1 MASAYELKKIWKSL
15 IVVAGLGIGIFFL
28 WYTNQL
34 ARALRVQERE
44 KVALWAEAT
53 RQAASLENLNTDIN
67 FVMQVITLNKT
78 VPVIVMDE
86 KGNITND
93 RNLDPKKRTDE
104 DYLREMVVEMQEA
117 HEPMEIEYFDD
128 QKLIIYYKDST
139 ILTQL
144 QYLPIFILLVVGM
157 FILISYMAFSNSRKA
172 QQNLVWAGM
181 ARETAHQIGTP
192 LSSLMG
198 WQEILKSYNVDAYVT
213 DEIDK
218 DIKRLQMITER
229 FSKIG
234 SMPELT
240 KLDLITVTEHASRYI
255 KDRSSKKIN
264 FSFDAPKD
272 TEIILPINVQLYEW
286 VIENLLRNAIDAMD
300 GSGHVNITITELNTK
315 VQVDISDTGKGIKST
330 KFKTIFQ
337 PGYTTKKR
345 GWGLG
350 LSLVKRII
358 EEYHKGQVFV
368 LRSNAKEGTT
378 FRISMYK

>member
-15 IVVAGLGIGIFFL
+15 IILAGLGIGIFFL
-28 WYTNQL
+28 WYTNKL
-34 ARALRVQERE
+34 ARELRVQERE

-53 RQAASLENLNTDIN
+53 RQAAGSLDNADIS
-67 FVMQVITLNKT
+67 FVMQVITHNKT

-86 KGNITND
+86 NGNITHD
-93 RNLDPKKRTDE
+93 RNLDLKKRENE
-104 DYLREMVVEMQEA
+104 DYLKEMIAEMQAA
-117 HEPMEIEYFDD
+117 HEPMEIEYFGD

-144 QYLPIFILLVVGM
+144 QYFPVFIILVVGM
-157 FILISYMAFSNSRKA
+157 FILISYVAFSNSRKA

-198 WQEILKSYNVDAYVT
+198 WQEILKGYNVDAYVT

-240 KLDLITVTEHASRYI
+240 RLDLISVTERASRYI
-255 KDRSSKKIN
+255 KDRSSKKIH
-264 FSFDAPKD
+264 FSFDAPED

-300 GSGHVNITITELNTK
+300 GSGQVSIKITELNTK
-315 VQVDISDTGKGIKST
+315 VQIDVSDTGKGIKST

-358 EEYHKGQVFV
+358 EEYHKGEVFV

>member
-15 IVVAGLGIGIFFL
+15 IVIAGLGIGIFFL

-53 RQAASLENLNTDIN
+53 RQAGSLENPNADIN
-67 FVMQVITLNKT
+67 FIMQVITLNKT

-86 KGNITND
+86 KGNITQD
-93 RNLDPKKRTDE
+93 RNLDPKKRKNE
-104 DYLREMVVEMQEA
+104 DYLKEMVAEMEA
-117 HEPMEIEYFDD
+117 SHEPMEIEYYGD

-198 WQEILKSYNVDAYVT
+198 WQEILKTYKVDDYVT
-213 DEIDK
+213 EEIDK
-218 DIKRLQMITER
+218 DIKRLQTITER

-240 KLDLITVTEHASRYI
+240 KLDLITVTERASRYI
-255 KDRSSKKIN
+255 KDRSSKKIK
-264 FSFDAPKD
+264 FSFDAPEQ
-272 TEIILPINVQLYEW
+272 TEIILPLNVQLYEW

-300 GSGHVNITITELNTK
+300 GSGHINIKITELNTK
-315 VQVDISDTGKGIKST
+315 VQIDVSDSGKGIKST
-330 KFKTIFQ
+330 MFKTIFQ

-368 LRSNAKEGTT
+368 LRSNAKEGTI

>member
-15 IVVAGLGIGIFFL
+15 IVLAGLGIGIFFL

-53 RQAASLENLNTDIN
+53 RQAGSLENPNADIN
-67 FVMQVITLNKT
+67 FIMQVITLNKT

-86 KGNITND
+86 KGNITHD
-93 RNLDPKKRTDE
+93 RNLDPKKRKNE
-104 DYLREMVVEMQEA
+104 DYLRDMVEEMKA
-117 HEPMEIEYFDD
+117 SHEPMEIEYYGD

-144 QYLPIFILLVVGM
+144 QYLPVFILLVVGM
-157 FILISYMAFSNSRKA
+157 FILISYMAFSSSRKA

-198 WQEILKSYNVDAYVT
+198 WQEILKTYKVDAYVT

-218 DIKRLQMITER
+218 DIKRLQTITER

-240 KLDLITVTEHASRYI
+240 KLDLIRVTERASRYI
-255 KDRSSKKIN
+255 KDRSSKKIK
-264 FSFDAPKD
+264 FSFDAPKN
-272 TEIILPINVQLYEW
+272 TEIILPLNVQLYEW

-300 GSGHVNITITELNTK
+300 GSGHINIKITELNTK
-315 VQVDISDTGKGIKST
+315 VQIDISDTGKGIKST
-330 KFKTIFQ
+330 MFKTIFQ

>member
-15 IVVAGLGIGIFFL
+15 IILGGLVIGGFFL
-28 WYTNQL
+28 WYTNGL
-34 ARALRVQERE
+34 VKELRIQERE

-53 RQAASLENLNTDIN
+53 KEAGNIEDPDADIN
-67 FVMQVITLNKT
+67 FLMQVISLNKT

-86 KGNITND
+86 NGNITQD
-93 RNLDPKKRTDE
+93 RNLDSKKRDNEAYMKKMVDE
-104 DYLREMVVEMQEA
+104 MEA
-117 HEPMEIEYFDD
+117 EHEPIVIEYYGD
-128 QKLIIYYKDST
+128 QKMIIYYKDST

-144 QYLPIFILLVVGM
+144 QYFPILLFIVVAM
-157 FILISYMAFSNSRKA
+157 FILISYIAFSNSRKA

-198 WQEILKSYNVDAYVT
+198 WQEILKGYNVDSYVT

-218 DIKRLQMITER
+218 DIKRLQTITER

-234 SMPELT
+234 SMPELSAM
-240 KLDLITVTEHASRYI
+240 DVIEVTQHASKYI
-255 KDRSSKKIN
+255 NDRSSKKIQ
-264 FSFDAPKD
+264 FTFEAPEVA
-272 TEIILPINVQLYEW
+272 EIILPINVQLYEW
-286 VIENLLRNAIDAMD
+286 VIENLMRNAIDAMN
-300 GSGHVNITITELNTK
+300 GSGHIAIKITELSHK
-315 VQVDISDTGKGIKST
+315 VHIDVSDTGKGIKST
-330 KFKTIFQ
+330 MFKTIFQ

-358 EEYHKGQVFV
+358 EEYHNGEVFV
-368 LRSNAKEGTT
+368 LRSNAKDGTT
-378 FRISMYK
+378 FRITMQK